1 MPLPTGQWTLC
12 SINVSRHTCMYA
24 SFPHRPTPENKLWW
38 FIRPKRLRSR
48 HVIGTNIVL
57 AFSLA
62 SVGYN
67 ATGTFI
73 SWKLYIMFY
82 LFMQTNCAHILEL
95 VIYQFILQSLVLANR
110 LADQCATPVLSV
122 SRYGNAWAWSIS
134 KFLFV
139 LFSQVQTQKDGKILL
154 KYTSYFITPTKQTH
168 TKSIRE

>member
-1 MPLPTGQWTLC
+1 
-12 SINVSRHTCMYA
+12 
-24 SFPHRPTPENKLWW
+24 
-38 FIRPKRLRSR
+38 
-48 HVIGTNIVL
+48 
-57 AFSLA
+57 
-62 SVGYN
+62 
-67 ATGTFI
+67 
-73 SWKLYIMFY
+73 MFY